1 MAIQFTQERFY
12 PSVRKPGVFLID
24 PEESSELWEQL
35 TGIDNTAID
44 RFKFSLG
51 SWVDVNNNNQKI
63 ILYPVSM
70 INDDTFENIKSS
82 LIGSVFAEQPADVF
96 VGIPIVSTDSNLQI
110 NKDNLSFL
118 NLNNLPIYHDKNSSN
133 YSDTT
138 APLTIQ
144 FGVNYFKRFNENI
157 DNILVEPEEQNM
169 SLPDLSFNTDVLIL
183 NKTQRIFSNFDW
195 YNDTVWRGGG
205 GPSAPDDMEA
215 GRHDDVITDIEGPPE
230 TRERWA
236 WQNSDLNEWHRF
248 EYALPSFKGRHPLTQ
263 KYVDA
268 RGTTDDVD
276 GMIEYSLGDKIGVS
290 LDSFDPYTDGTPDR
304 IDNNHLG
311 VNLEDLI
318 GITKEN
324 MGSDFNPSDYSAT
337 GNMSST
343 AGDIRSPNRQAF
355 ITLKKHRGDGSQ
367 NEERIAVHL
376 FLEFNPD
383 VYCPVDVRVGDRV
396 AFNVIDSRNEE
407 GIDFNGNDNGIPNGV
422 HEEHY
427 LHRGRRISRPP
438 LGVGR
443 QYEYTVIGVKHE
455 RNTSY
460 PSRLCVREIILD
472 VFMRHDSYFF
482 TKNSS
487 PEELFHIYTN
497 DILPSE
503 GPQSNDQS
511 YNVSNA
517 DIIQIYRRED
527 DFDEDGNNMPSI
539 AHKDKLYKH
548 YRRLDIDND
557 QYGEL
562 YDVNANSENIEWFNT
577 HGRFGVG
584 ITNSYFKDIPVID
597 EFNPPGNLGNQ
608 QGRDPLRENNG
619 NMTLLYQEEGDPQT
633 SSGTDFGRS
642 GDGSLLNLQNNS
654 LFKNSAQNNSPLDR
668 LKNLYT
674 IKSVIMNASANMDL
688 YSYRAF
694 GYRELGTRKQSAG
707 DYDGYT
713 KEDGGIAGPLDIHF
727 TDGLTD
733 WIGIHG
739 YNASEVGG
747 DIDQRRMKHTLQDVT
762 LDGVQVAA
770 SKNINNNDLDD
781 GGFSTVSSTSNS
793 QLTLPKPGKNYKRNL
808 VYATR
813 VPCDFFIKYRMN
825 DSDFDQSVL
834 PGQENSLEID
844 LDDYDS
850 KITSDGHVKISRSKF
865 YQIIPDIT
873 VYNKK
878 EVFVNVTVGV
888 GAKRKGIA
896 DRNYLNSYNEVSFQ
910 LQPSDR
916 DWFNISKRLGGINKS
931 PNGDDI
937 RITDAGRYNAGQ
949 TISPFQHLTSKYF
962 TAIQEDESVIPFI
975 RLSWHF
981 VRNNSDWYIDEAAH
995 PLYFVVGHIDMIE
1008 LPYDFN
1014 VATTQQD
1021 LMSNYVKYHVLDWG
1035 DGDEPMTED
1044 KIRQTEFFSIY
1055 DQEPDDI
1062 DKFQVKNLM
1071 QTVEIAK
1078 PIYENGILN
1087 LTSHTYTEP
1096 GVKKIKT
1103 LIFKLDENGT
1113 AIYET
1118 IVMNTS
1124 IVVNSVDSLLQ
1135 DFNSFGASEFNVLP
1149 LSTTEKELII
1159 GGGIN
1164 SDSNYVSS
1172 LEAIDSNN
1180 AYESDDFIEK
1190 NYYNDFNKTLKSG
1203 SYGENINLDLSTVR
1217 FFDKPKNLYDF
1228 ITDDIDEL
1236 IQSNFSI
1243 ENLPANSSATD
1254 IFINSTDCKIEL
1266 GMDDAN
1272 GIMVE
1277 NTSNSNESGILIGD
1291 YSLIKEESEDIKKE
1305 DNMDVPE
1312 FETDSTKQAF

>member
-12 PSVRKPGVFLID
+12 PSVRKPGVFLINPNED
-24 PEESSELWEQL
+24 TEIWEQL
-35 TGIDNTAID
+35 TGIDNSAID

-63 ILYPVSM
+63 ILYPTSM

-82 LIGSVFAEQPADVF
+82 LIGTVFGEQPADVF

-118 NLNNLPIYHDKNSSN
+118 NLNNLPIYHDKDSSS
-133 YSDTT
+133 YSNTT

-157 DNILVEPEEQNM
+157 DNVLVEPEEQDL
-169 SLPDLSFNTDVLIL
+169 SLPDLSFNTDVLLL

-205 GPSAPDDMEA
+205 GPNAPDDMEA
-215 GRHDDVITDIEGPPE
+215 GRHDDVISDIEGPPD

-236 WQNSDLNEWHRF
+236 WQNSYLNDWHRF
-248 EYALPSFKGRHPLTQ
+248 EYALPSFKGRHQLTQ
-263 KYVDA
+263 KYADA
-268 RGTTDDVD
+268 RGTEDDV
-276 GMIEYSLGDKIGVS
+276 GGKIVYSRGQKIGIS
-290 LDSFDPYTDGTPDR
+290 LDPFDPYTDGTPDN
-304 IDNNHLG
+304 IDNNHIG
-311 VNLEDLI
+311 INLEDLI

-343 AGDIRSPNRQAF
+343 AADISSPGREPF
-355 ITLKKHRGDGSQ
+355 ITLFKHKGDGSQ
-367 NEERIAVHL
+367 NSERIAVHL
-376 FLEFNPD
+376 FLKFNPD

-396 AFNVIDSRNEE
+396 AFNVIDNRNEA
-407 GIDFNGNDNGIPNGV
+407 GRDFSGNVNGV
-422 HEEHY
+422 RGSAEHNR
-427 LHRGRRISRPP
+427 HRGRRISRPP

-443 QYEYTVIGVKHE
+443 QFEYTVIGVKHE
-455 RNTSY
+455 RNTTY

-472 VFMRHDSYFF
+472 VFMRHDSHFY
-482 TKNSS
+482 TQGNS
-487 PEELFHIYTN
+487 PEELFNIYTN
-497 DILPSE
+497 DILPSV
-503 GPQSNDQS
+503 GPQSGDQS

-517 DIIQIYRRED
+517 NIIQIYRRED
-527 DFDEDGNNMPSI
+527 DFDEDDNNMPSI

-548 YRRLDIDND
+548 YRRLDLDND
-557 QYGEL
+557 QYGNL
-562 YDVNANSENIEWFNT
+562 YDVNVNSENIEWFNT

-584 ITNSYFKDIPVID
+584 ITNSYFKDIPVVD
-597 EFNPPGNLGNQ
+597 EFDPPNDLGNQ

-619 NMTLLYQEEGDPQT
+619 DMTLLYQVSEDST
-633 SSGTDFGRS
+633 AYGRQ
-642 GDGSLLNLQNNS
+642 GEGSLLNLQNNG
-654 LFKNSAQNNSPLDR
+654 LFKNSAQTNSNLDR
-668 LKNLYT
+668 LKNLYS
-674 IKSVIMNASANMDL
+674 IKSVIMNASVNMDH

-694 GYRELGTRKQSAG
+694 GYRELGTRSQTAG
-707 DYDGYT
+707 GTDGYT
-713 KEDGGIAGPLDIHF
+713 EQNGGTAGPLDSHF
-727 TDGLTD
+727 VDGITD

-739 YNASEVGG
+739 YNSSVVEG
-747 DIDQRRMKHTLQDVT
+747 DIQQRRMKHTLQDVL

-781 GGFSTVSSTSNS
+781 GGFSTVSSTANS
-793 QLTLPKPGKNYKRNL
+793 QLTLPKPAKNYKRNL

-813 VPCDFFIKYRMN
+813 APCDFFIKYRMN

-834 PGQENSLEID
+834 SGQENSLEID

-850 KITSDGHVKISRSKF
+850 RITNDGYVKISKSKF

-878 EVFVNVTVGV
+878 EAFVKVTVGV

-896 DRNYLNSYNEVSFQ
+896 DRNYLNSYNEVSFE
-910 LQPSDR
+910 LRPSDQ
-916 DWFNISKRLGGINKS
+916 DWYNISKRLGGINKS

-937 RITDAGRYNAGQ
+937 RITDAGRYNGGQ

-962 TAIQEDESVIPFI
+962 TAIQENESVIPFI

-981 VRNNSDWYIDEAAH
+981 QRNNSDWQEDTAAH
-995 PLYFVVGHIDMIE
+995 PLYFVLGHIDMIE

-1014 VATTQQD
+1014 AATTPQD

-1035 DGDEPMTED
+1035 DSSEPMTED

-1096 GVKKIKT
+1096 GVKNIKT

-1124 IVVNSVDSLLQ
+1124 IVVNSVDYLLQ
-1135 DFNSFGASEFNVLP
+1135 DFNTFGASEFNVLP
-1149 LSTTEKELII
+1149 LSATEKELII
-1159 GGGIN
+1159 GGGID

-1172 LEAIDSNN
+1172 LEAIDTNN
-1180 AYESDDFIEK
+1180 IYESDDFIEK
-1190 NYYNDFNKTLKSG
+1190 NYYETFKKNLDSG
-1203 SYGENINLDLSTVR
+1203 SYGENINLDLATVR
-1217 FFDKPKNLYDF
+1217 FFNKPKNLYDF
-1228 ITDDIDEL
+1228 ITDDIDKL
-1236 IQSNFSI
+1236 IQSGSI
-1243 ENLPANSSATD
+1243 ENLPTNSSATD
-1254 IFINSTDCKIEL
+1254 IFINNTDCKIEL
-1266 GMDDAN
+1266 GMNDAN

-1291 YSLIKEESEDIKKE
+1291 YSLIKEEGEDIKKE
-1305 DNMDVPE
+1305 DEMDIPE